1 MIAAL
6 ILISLLAL
14 AGACFPD
21 TSPCISNLRQHW
33 PSVTTMTSLSTRER
47 FVVTM
52 DSSRMAEASTRRPA
66 VNTVQLT

>member
-6 ILISLLAL
+6 IVISLLAL
-14 AGACFPD
+14 AGACFPG

-33 PSVTTMTSLSTRER
+33 PSVMTMTSLSTHEG

-52 DSSRMAEASTRRPA
+52 DSSTR
-66 VNTVQLT
+66 